1 MKKIFLLFFI
11 SLFAISPANSYLNI
25 HSKKLLNSYR
35 EHRLAT
41 PVLSNTLLI
50 RYKQNFY
57 SSKNKSHSYD
67 SENYK
72 ILASILPYSAKITNR
87 KHNFP
92 SDKVAKI
99 ERYEEP
105 LLRTFVV
112 EYNSQKHPFDFAEKI
127 KKIDPR
133 IEIAEPYYVYQT
145 MSIPNDPRFN
155 EQYLFTKI
163 KAIDA
168 YNISTGSPDVII
180 AISDNGIFQ
189 NHSDLIDNIA
199 INTAEI
205 PDDGIDNDGNGYV
218 DDYIGCNLAWLD
230 DGTQP
235 GSTYHIDSHGTEI
248 AGIASA
254 TTNNGIGIAGVGY
267 SCKFFPIKCSPNN
280 SFDGIIY
287 GYQSI
292 VYAAI
297 RGFNVINCSWGG
309 VKPFSVIE
317 QSIIDYAIA
326 NDLAIVAAA
335 GNIRSGITQYEDFYP
350 GAYRGVLSVGEV
362 DQNDKVTYFT
372 TSLSAG
378 VRIMAPGKGNLTTS
392 GNGYVFVSNGTSY
405 SSPVV
410 AGALGIIRA
419 HFPEL
424 SARQATEWLRING
437 DNITDINFS
446 DSKLIPNRINLYN
459 ALARNPYSYCALTVE
474 DFHFMNSNNEIIDR
488 FLANDTIRLVLK
500 LKNHLGAADSVYFSL
515 SLGYALQE
523 NIEFINS
530 NVFIPKVYEK
540 EELII
545 DNFKFIVNSNFK
557 QLFILRLDIRT
568 ADEKYRDFAKI
579 PFYFG
584 KEVTTL
590 SNNALRFSVGDFGT
604 FGYDN
609 DRKNGVGFESF
620 SVGNHLFR
628 GGLMATGNTAYAF
641 SSLYGQDF
649 SGNDFTSVK
658 QFINPDNV
666 GIVEAKRTIS
676 AIFNEVLG
684 MQITSEFLF
693 PNQNQPVVKNKL
705 TLKNV
710 GNIAIFQPAIG
721 YIFDWDI
728 DQKASKNYVEYFPD
742 AIPPKFVDNS
752 NISAEIAYSVD
763 KKTYIGA
770 VAFSDNPITI
780 AQSAGIN
787 MDDVYNQGGLS
798 QSRQVQLLSSGRNIQ
813 TSLLTDI
820 GFVVGMN
827 FNNTLLPGEV
837 IHCYICIGIDSARLG
852 LANLLKICVDS
863 TYNSIDEF
871 DGLDEFEL
879 FPNPASNFFK
889 ISNPKSLVY
898 NLKIYNYIGNLI
910 FEKSSVSNDE
920 FFNIS
925 KFQNGI
931 YFIQISLENS
941 IYFKKLIISK

>member
-1 MKKIFLLFFI
+1 MKKIVFLFI
-11 SLFAISPANSYLNI
+11 LYLLVTNEADSYLNI
-25 HSKKLLNSYR
+25 HSKKLLSAYHER
-35 EHRLAT
+35 QLST

-50 RYKQNFY
+50 RYKQDYFN
-57 SSKNKSHSYD
+57 SKNKTNSSNNKY
-67 SENYK
+67 YK
-72 ILASILPYSAKITNR
+72 ILTSVLPFNAKITNR
-87 KHNFP
+87 KHNFSP
-92 SDKVAKI
+92 DKVAEI

-112 EYNSQKHPFDFAEKI
+112 EFNSQEHPLDFAEKI

-145 MSIPNDPRFN
+145 LSIPNDPRVN
-155 EQYLFTKI
+155 EQYLFAKI

-168 YNISTGSPDVII
+168 YNISTGSPDVVI
-180 AISDNGIFQ
+180 AISDNGISQ
-189 NHSDLIDNIA
+189 NHPDLIDNIA
-199 INTAEI
+199 INASEV
-205 PDDGIDNDGNGYV
+205 PDDGIDNDGNGYI
-218 DDYIGCNLAWLD
+218 DDYIGCNLAWMD

-235 GSTYHIDSHGTEI
+235 GSTYHIDSHGTEV

-267 SCKFFPIKCSPNN
+267 NCKFFPIKCSPNN

-292 VYAAI
+292 IYAAI
-297 RGFNVINCSWGG
+297 RGFKVINCSWGG

-335 GNIRSGITQYEDFYP
+335 GNIRSGISQYEDFYP

-362 DQNDKVTYFT
+362 DQNDNVTYFT

-378 VRIMAPGKGNLTTS
+378 VRLMAPGKGNLTTS
-392 GNGYVFVSNGTSY
+392 GNSYVFVSNGTSY

-410 AGALGIIRA
+410 AGALGVVRA
-419 HFPEL
+419 RFPEL

-437 DNITDINFS
+437 DDITDINFS
-446 DSKLIPNRINLYN
+446 NSKLIPNRINLYN
-459 ALARNPYSYCALTVE
+459 ALARNPRSYCALTVE
-474 DFHFMNSNNEIIDR
+474 DFYFMNSNNEIVDR
-488 FLANDTIRLVLK
+488 FSANDTLRLVLK
-500 LKNHLGAADSVYFSL
+500 LKNHLGPADSVYFNL

-530 NVFIPKVYEK
+530 NVFIPKIYEN
-540 EELII
+540 EELTI
-545 DNFKFIVNSNFK
+545 DSFKFIINSNFK

-568 ADEKYRDFAKI
+568 QDEKYRDFAKI

-590 SNNALRFSVGDFGT
+590 SNNVLRFSVGDLGT

-620 SVGNHLFR
+620 SLGNHLFR
-628 GGLMATGNTAYAF
+628 GGLMAIGNSAYAF
-641 SSLYGQDF
+641 SSIYGQDF

-658 QFINPDNV
+658 KFINPSNV
-666 GIVEAKRTIS
+666 GIIEAKRTTS
-676 AIFNEVLG
+676 TVFNEVLG

-710 GNIAIFQPAIG
+710 GNIAISQPAIG

-742 AIPPKFVDNS
+742 AIPPKYIDKS

-763 KKTYIGA
+763 KKTYVGA
-770 VAFSDNPITI
+770 VAFSDNPSTT
-780 AQSAGIN
+780 AQSAGLN

-798 QSRQVQLLSSGRNIQ
+798 QSRQVQLLSSGNSIQ

-827 FNNTLLPGEV
+827 FNNTLLPGE
-837 IHCYICIGIDSARLG
+837 HTYCYVCIATDSSRES
-852 LANLLKICVDS
+852 LATLLKTCVDS
-863 TYNSIDEF
+863 TYNSIAEF
-871 DGLDEFEL
+871 DSLSDFDL
-879 FPNPASNFFK
+879 FPNPASHFFK
-889 ISNPKSLVY
+889 ISNPKSLVF
-898 NLKIYNYIGNLI
+898 NLKIYNYIGNLV
-910 FEKSSVSNDE
+910 FEKSNVSNNS
-920 FFNIS
+920 FFDIS

-931 YFIQISLENS
+931 YFVHISFENN
-941 IYFKKLIISK
+941 IYVKQLIISK

>member
-11 SLFAISPANSYLNI
+11 SLFSISTANSYLNL
-25 HSKKLLNSYR
+25 HSKKLVNSYR
-35 EHRLAT
+35 EHSLAT

-50 RYKQNFY
+50 RYKQNY
-57 SSKNKSHSYD
+57 NSKSKSHSYD
-67 SENYK
+67 SKNYK
-72 ILASILPYSAKITNR
+72 ILASILPYSAKIANR
-87 KHNFP
+87 KHNF
-92 SDKVAKI
+92 SQDKVSEI
-99 ERYEEP
+99 ERKEEP
-105 LLRTFVV
+105 LLRTFII
-112 EYNSQKHPFDFAEKI
+112 EYNSQEHPFDFAEKI
-127 KKIDPR
+127 KRIDPR

-155 EQYLFTKI
+155 EQYLFSKI

-168 YNISTGSPDVII
+168 YNISTGSLEIVI
-180 AISDNGIFQ
+180 AISDNGISQ
-189 NHSDLIDNIA
+189 SHPDLIDNIA

-205 PDDGIDNDGNGYV
+205 PDDGIDNDGNGYI

-235 GSTYHIDSHGTEI
+235 GNTYHIDSHGTEV

-254 TTNNGIGIAGVGY
+254 TTDNGIGIAGVGFR
-267 SCKFFPIKCSPNN
+267 CKFFPIKCSPNN

-292 VYAAI
+292 IYAAI
-297 RGFNVINCSWGG
+297 RGFQVIKCSLGG

-372 TSLSAG
+372 TSLSSG

-392 GNGYVFVSNGTSY
+392 GNGYIFVSNGTSY

-410 AGALGIIRA
+410 AGALGIVRA

-446 DSKLIPNRINLYN
+446 DSKLIPNRVNLYN

-474 DFHFMNSNNEIIDR
+474 DFHFLNSNNDIVDR
-488 FLANDTIRLVLK
+488 FSANDTIRLILK
-500 LKNHLGAADSVYFSL
+500 LKNHLGSADSLYFNL

-523 NIEFINS
+523 NINFINS
-530 NVFIPKVYEK
+530 SVFVPKVIEN
-540 EELII
+540 EDLIL
-545 DNFKFIVNSNFK
+545 DDFKFVVNSNFK

-568 ADEKYRDFAKI
+568 SDERYKDFAKI

-590 SNNALRFSVGDFGT
+590 SNNALRFSVGDLGT

-609 DRKNGVGFESF
+609 ERKNGVGFESF
-620 SVGNHLFR
+620 SLGNHLFR
-628 GGLMATGNTAYAF
+628 GGLMAIGNSTYAF
-641 SSLYGQDF
+641 SSIYGQDL
-649 SGNDFTSVK
+649 SGNDFTSIK
-658 QFINPDNV
+658 KFINPSNI
-666 GIVEAKRTIS
+666 GIIEAKRTVS
-676 AIFNEVLG
+676 TIFNEVLG
-684 MQITSEFLF
+684 IQITSEFLF
-693 PNQNQPVVKNKL
+693 PDQNKSVVKNKL

-710 GNIAIFQPAIG
+710 GNIAVFQPAIG

-742 AIPPKFVDNS
+742 AIPPKFVENS

-770 VAFSDNPITI
+770 VAFSEDPATI
-780 AQSAGIN
+780 AQSAGLN
-787 MDDVYNQGGLS
+787 MDDIYSQGGLS
-798 QSRQVQLLSSGRNIQ
+798 QSRQVQLLSSGNSIQ

-820 GFVVGMN
+820 GFVAGMN
-827 FNNTLLPGEV
+827 FNNTLLPGEDAY
-837 IHCYICIGIDSARLG
+837 CYICIGMDSTREG
-852 LANLLKICVDS
+852 LANLLKTCVDS
-863 TYNSIDEF
+863 TYNSIADFDSVDEF
-871 DGLDEFEL
+871 AL

-889 ISNPKSLVY
+889 IYNPKSLVY

-910 FEKSSVSNDE
+910 FEKSNVCNDT
-920 FFNIS
+920 FVDVS

-931 YFIQISLENS
+931 YLVQILLENN
-941 IYFKKLIISK
+941 IFVKQLIISK